1 MNYSDTDSEDE
12 SIIYDND
19 VNPLL
24 QEDDDDNELNEAFI
38 QEDGDGGVMTIDELE
53 VDQGP
58 LTIEDL
64 NTDHVDQDEPETDD
78 ELDISYGGA
87 KKKTAKKKTAKKKT
101 VKKKTT
107 KKKTTKK
114 KTTKKKTSKKKV
126 AKKKTAKKKTTK
138 KKVAKKKTAKK
149 KTTKKK
155 VAKKKVA
162 KKKVAKKKTTKKVKF
177 LGIFGGKKK
186 NNIEVNKINKMNIPM
201 ERLLS

>member
-1 MNYSDTDSEDE
+1 MNYNSDTDSEDE
-12 SIIYDND
+12 TIIYDNG

-24 QEDDDDNELNEAFI
+24 QEGDDDDNELNEAFI
-38 QEDGDGGVMTIDELE
+38 QEDDELQ

-58 LTIEDL
+58 LTFEDL
-64 NTDHVDQDEPETDD
+64 NTDHVDPDEPETDDETDD

-87 KKKTAKKKTAKKKT
+87 KKKATKKKATKKKTAKKKTAKKKT
-101 VKKKTT
+101 AKKKTA
-107 KKKTTKK
+107 KKKTA
-114 KTTKKKTSKKKV
+114 KKKV
-126 AKKKTAKKKTTK
+126 AKKKTAKKKTAKKKVAK

-149 KTTKKK
+149 KT
-155 VAKKKVA
+155 AKKKVS
-162 KKKVAKKKTTKKVKF
+162 KKKTTKKVKF

>member
-1 MNYSDTDSEDE
+1 MNYNSDTDSEDE
-12 SIIYDND
+12 TIIYDNG

-24 QEDDDDNELNEAFI
+24 QEGDDDDNELNEAFI
-38 QEDGDGGVMTIDELE
+38 Q

-58 LTIEDL
+58 LTLEDL
-64 NTDHVDQDEPETDD
+64 NTDHVDQEEAETDDETDD

-87 KKKTAKKKTAKKKT
+87 KKKTTKKKTAKKKVAKKKVAKKKT
-101 VKKKTT
+101 AKKKTT

-114 KTTKKKTSKKKV
+114 KTTKKKTAKKKVAKKKV

-138 KKVAKKKTAKK
+138 KK
-149 KTTKKK
+149 TT
-155 VAKKKVA
+155 
-162 KKKVAKKKTTKKVKF
+162 KKKTTKKVKF

-186 NNIEVNKINKMNIPM
+186 NNIEINKINKMNIPM

>member
-24 QEDDDDNELNEAFI
+24 QEGDDDDNELNEAFI
-38 QEDGDGGVMTIDELE
+38 QEDEDGGVMTIDELQ

-58 LTIEDL
+58 LTLEEL
-64 NTDHVDQDEPETDD
+64 NTDDVDQDEPETDD
-78 ELDISYGGA
+78 ELDISYGG
-87 KKKTAKKKTAKKKT
+87 AKKKTAKKKT

-114 KTTKKKTSKKKV
+114 KTTKKKTS
-126 AKKKTAKKKTTK
+126 
-138 KKVAKKKTAKK
+138 
-149 KTTKKK
+149 
-155 VAKKKVA
+155 KKKVA

>member
-1 MNYSDTDSEDE
+1 MNYNSDTDSEDE
-12 SIIYDND
+12 TIIYDNG

-24 QEDDDDNELNEAFI
+24 QEGDDDDNELNEAFI
-38 QEDGDGGVMTIDELE
+38 QEDDELQ

-58 LTIEDL
+58 PLTLEDL
-64 NTDHVDQDEPETDD
+64 NTDHVDLDEPETDDETDD

-87 KKKTAKKKTAKKKT
+87 KKKATKKKTAKKKTAKKKT
-101 VKKKTT
+101 AKKKTA
-107 KKKTTKK
+107 KKKVA
-114 KTTKKKTSKKKV
+114 KKKV
-126 AKKKTAKKKTTK
+126 AKKKTAKKKVAK

-149 KTTKKK
+149 K

-162 KKKVAKKKTTKKVKF
+162 KKKTAKKKVSKKKTTKKVKF

>member
-1 MNYSDTDSEDE
+1 MNYNSDTDSEDE

-24 QEDDDDNELNEAFI
+24 QEDDDDTELNEAFI
-38 QEDGDGGVMTIDELE
+38 QEDEDGGVMTIDEIQ

-58 LTIEDL
+58 LTIEEL

-101 VKKKTT
+101 T
-107 KKKTTKK
+107 KKKTAKK
-114 KTTKKKTSKKKV
+114 KTAKKKV
-126 AKKKTAKKKTTK
+126 AKKKTAKKKTAKKKTTKKKTAKKKTAK

-149 KTTKKK
+149 KT
-155 VAKKKVA
+155 
-162 KKKVAKKKTTKKVKF
+162 AKKKTTKKVKF

-186 NNIEVNKINKMNIPM
+186 NNIEINKINKMNIPM

>member
-1 MNYSDTDSEDE
+1 MNYNSDTDSEDE
-12 SIIYDND
+12 SIIYDNG

-24 QEDDDDNELNEAFI
+24 QEGDDENELNEAFI
-38 QEDGDGGVMTIDELE
+38 QEDGDGGVIE

-58 LTIEDL
+58 LTIEEL

-101 VKKKTT
+101 T
-107 KKKTTKK
+107 KKKTAKK
-114 KTTKKKTSKKKV
+114 KTAKKKV
-126 AKKKTAKKKTTK
+126 AKKKTAKKKT
-138 KKVAKKKTAKK
+138 
-149 KTTKKK
+149 
-155 VAKKKVA
+155 
-162 KKKVAKKKTTKKVKF
+162 AKKKTTKKVKF

-186 NNIEVNKINKMNIPM
+186 NNIEINKINKMNIPM